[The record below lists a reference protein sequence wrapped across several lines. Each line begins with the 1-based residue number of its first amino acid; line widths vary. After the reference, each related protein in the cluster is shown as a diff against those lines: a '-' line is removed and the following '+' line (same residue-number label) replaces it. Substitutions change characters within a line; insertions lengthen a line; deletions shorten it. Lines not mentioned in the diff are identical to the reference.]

1 MPTAALRRA
10 LLALL
15 LGAARPLP
23 SAPPAPPPWWELTG
37 AEGSRTGDGA
47 NVERFGPSVL
57 LDRDERASSGRR
69 ATQATVEQDGATRAI
84 DDFGELVFEVPEA
97 PPRPYTCARHR
108 HNPTFT
114 AMRVSPRA
122 ADAAGNI
129 TVLVTGTSFDDF
141 GDVSCRF
148 GVAAVPAH
156 LHHHGALTCI
166 VPPLSAAI
174 PTTEHY
180 PTHLSTISLPSL
192 VPLTITLNGV
202 DYNPHSLE
210 FYYFNKSRVSVAA
223 LHPSGGPAA
232 GGTLVNVSGANFVDH
247 SGGVASSGPKCKF
260 GRVVVPAT
268 ILSLDQAR
276 CRAPPRPPGAG
287 ERVHVRLTING
298 YTDARGIATG
308 AAPMMFRYAAPH
320 TIASIEPLG
329 GPSRG
334 GSWVTVRG
342 SGFEDDG
349 RVTTPCAADDEFT
362 CTMHNRSVEERF
374 APLQVGWNRNVDLG
388 DPRPLGHRYS
398 LAHGADH
405 SHRIEPVGMQ
415 WHDDPTVYDA
425 DPSYRALVDPRNS
438 MPPPAGLH
446 CLFGDPP
453 IAVAGSLVE
462 GGGAVR
468 CLSPPA
474 EAIQGLAPPGK
485 WCDVLGYHHC
495 DDPAYAAAGVLAAPL
510 RITLNGNA
518 SDAGPPRAGA
528 AVAPWLLMPDGLP
541 RVLQV
546 TPRGGPYS
554 GGTNV
559 TVVGDGLLDLGRPT
573 CRFGGVDVPA
583 IIGGVEDDAIEEA
596 PLVSR
601 AEVFSG
607 RRNPV
612 VDVSAGRLLRCTAPP
627 LNTTPSAAMRDVW
640 GDQAYN
646 RHARLSVSLDGVHFT
661 GVYLE
666 YRYVPNV
673 TVSAMLPRGGPA
685 AGGTAVTLFGK
696 GFDDVGGKRCLFGG
710 VSAPAS
716 MIGFRMLRC
725 ITPPAEAMANRH
737 LFAMATTPIVL
748 TLNGV
753 EHENELMATNKT
765 FTYYPPAGFAVSRIE
780 PSWGPFA
787 GGTMV
792 RVYGSGF
799 RRLGHVKCRFGN
811 KLPVDSYELNAAD
824 PNRRVQS
831 TEAAPPPPSPP
842 PSPPPR
848 DGGGHDNE
856 GWLDCAAPP
865 HDFGSSVR
873 GTESMAL
880 EVSLGDPFHYT
891 ASNVTFT
898 YHASCEGRDTLEFWE
913 AQPPEVWTAVRRY
926 ITFNYPDVYR
936 SYDLNGDGAFTA
948 DELEYAFNQT
958 RDGVM
963 PEVDIEHALKMYAAQ
978 SCYDPAEGRAPMS
991 GSIWDDTPERREY
1004 MRTTTDA
1011 WFGLSE
1017 NTVPYIGPTGI
1028 GKHSFGS
1035 MNDDEQWSPKYRL
1048 DPDLSGIAD
1057 VNWRRLYGSHRPEEL
1072 DTEVVE
1078 TDWSGATGPPYGARY
1093 HRPDTPGWDRDDRA
1107 SHEPDRGWDLYENHG
1122 LPLGMP
1128 T

>member
-1 MPTAALRRA
+1 MPTQL
-10 LLALL
+10 
-15 LGAARPLP
+15 
-23 SAPPAPPPWWELTG
+23 
-37 AEGSRTGDGA
+37 
-47 NVERFGPSVL
+47 
-57 LDRDERASSGRR
+57 
-69 ATQATVEQDGATRAI
+69 
-84 DDFGELVFEVPEA
+84 
-97 PPRPYTCARHR
+97 PRPRRSAQL
-108 HNPTFT
+108 
-114 AMRVSPRA
+114 
-122 ADAAGNI
+122 DAA
-129 TVLVTGTSFDDF
+129 
-141 GDVSCRF
+141 
-148 GVAAVPAH
+148 
-156 LHHHGALTCI
+156 
-166 VPPLSAAI
+166 
-174 PTTEHY
+174 
-180 PTHLSTISLPSL
+180 
-192 VPLTITLNGV
+192 
-202 DYNPHSLE
+202 
-210 FYYFNKSRVSVAA
+210 
-223 LHPSGGPAA
+223 A
-232 GGTLVNVSGANFVDH
+232 G
-247 SGGVASSGPKCKF
+247 
-260 GRVVVPAT
+260 
-268 ILSLDQAR
+268 
-276 CRAPPRPPGAG
+276 
-287 ERVHVRLTING
+287 
-298 YTDARGIATG
+298 
-308 AAPMMFRYAAPH
+308 
-320 TIASIEPLG
+320 
-329 GPSRG
+329 
-334 GSWVTVRG
+334 
-342 SGFEDDG
+342 
-349 RVTTPCAADDEFT
+349 
-362 CTMHNRSVEERF
+362 
-374 APLQVGWNRNVDLG
+374 
-388 DPRPLGHRYS
+388 
-398 LAHGADH
+398 
-405 SHRIEPVGMQ
+405 
-415 WHDDPTVYDA
+415 
-425 DPSYRALVDPRNS
+425 
-438 MPPPAGLH
+438 GLH

-468 CLSPPA
+468 CLPPPA
-474 EAIQGLAPPGK
+474 EAIRGLAPPGK

-583 IIGGVEDDAIEEA
+583 MIGGVEDDAIEEA

-753 EHENELMATNKT
+753 EHANELMPTNKT

-799 RRLGHVKCRFGN
+799 RRLGHVMPLRQASADG
-811 KLPVDSYELNAAD
+811 AAQRSRSE
-824 PNRRVQS
+824 RRVQS
-831 TEAAPPPPSPP
+831 TEAAAAVAAVAAAAH
-842 PSPPPR
+842 
-848 DGGGHDNE
+848 GGAADSE
-856 GWLDCAAPP
+856 GWPTARRRTMGL
-865 HDFGSSVR
+865 VR
-873 GTESMAL
+873 GTESMAC
-880 EVSLGDPFHYT
+880 EVAGDPFHYT
-891 ASNVTFT
+891 ASTHSRTIVVGG
-898 YHASCEGRDTLEFWE
+898 HARVLE
-913 AQPPEVWTAVRRY
+913 AQPPRWTAVRRY
-926 ITFNYPDVYR
+926 ITLNYPDVYR
-936 SYDLNGDGAFTA
+936 SAINGDGAFTA
-948 DELEYAFNQT
+948 DELEYEFNQT

-963 PEVDIEHALKMYAAQ
+963 PEVDIEHALKLYAAQ

-1028 GKHSFGS
+1028 GEHSFGS

-1072 DTEVVE
+1072 DTEVVGPA
-1078 TDWSGATGPPYGARY
+1078 GAARRPPCSA
-1093 HRPDTPGWDRDDRA
+1093 PTRD
-1107 SHEPDRGWDLYENHG
+1107 
-1122 LPLGMP
+1122 
-1128 T
+1128 